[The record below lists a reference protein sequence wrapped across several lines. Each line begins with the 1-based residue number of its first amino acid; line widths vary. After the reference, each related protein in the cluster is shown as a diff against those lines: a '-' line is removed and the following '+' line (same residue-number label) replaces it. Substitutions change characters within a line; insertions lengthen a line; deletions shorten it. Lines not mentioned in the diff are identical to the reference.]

1 MSKKIKFSRAD
12 VVLLIIGVA
21 AVAYYNFRLKRE
33 INIDVDFGRMGQYFF
48 IRDPETGKWAANFFV
63 LGLIATI
70 KVSFWAMIPA
80 SIAGVVFGIFRT
92 SSSLFL
98 RMVGR
103 TYVEFVRNLPP
114 LVLIFLFYFFAADQ
128 IMALIGVD
136 AYVRGM
142 SETGQAVLSFLFTE
156 PHIFVPF
163 LAGVFTL
170 AFFVGAYI
178 TEIVRAGIES
188 VHSGQR
194 QAAYSLGLSWWDE
207 MRFIIMPQA
216 IKVVVPAL
224 ANEYINVIKYSSIMS
239 VVSIQELTYKGINV
253 NLIQTELFT
262 VWLTVAAIYLML
274 TSGLSLIANRLEVRM
289 ARTG

>member
-1 MSKKIKFSRAD
+1 MSKKIKLGRVD
-12 VVLLIIGVA
+12 VVLLILGAA
-21 AVAYYNFRLKRE
+21 AVVYYSLHLKGRV
-33 INIDVDFGRMGQYFF
+33 NIDIDFGRMGQYFF
-48 IRDPETGKWAANFFV
+48 KHDQETGKWAANFFV

-80 SIAGVVFGIFRT
+80 SIVGVVFGVFRT

-114 LVLIFLFYFFAADQ
+114 LVLIFLFYYFAADQ

-142 SETGQAVLSFLFTE
+142 SETGQAVLAFLFTE
-156 PHIFVPF
+156 PYIFVPF

-188 VHSGQR
+188 VPSGQR
-194 QAAYSLGLSWWDE
+194 QAAHSLGLSWWDE
-207 MRFIIMPQA
+207 MRFIVLPQA

-262 VWLTVAAIYLML
+262 VWLTVAAIYLVL